1 MNNNNPINPKLAKKP
16 TEVKPYTTKRWLF
29 YMLIPTLIMLGLT
42 ILVLKG
48 SMYTK
53 EESIIGYNEVGNI
66 DYKVFLKEN
75 NYYQE
80 QYLGKDM
87 QYVASIIKNIVPT
100 FTYEM
105 HSEEE
110 MEYTYN
116 YKVSADLIISDPND
130 NNKVLYKRPSILVKD
145 TKEKVTGGSFR
156 VDQDVSI
163 NYDEYNNYVNAFK
176 KEYALS
182 VNSKLVLTFN
192 IDVTGKSPLL
202 KEDFKKSSKLVIAIP
217 MSEQTINIGI
227 DTSDINNSGTL
238 ERNYMS
244 QIKKPVALVLGII
257 VGLLSL
263 ALLYIVIYNFL
274 TNRSKTDVYKA
285 TIKSILREY
294 DRAIVSSKTADTIDE
309 SKYNV
314 IEVPRIEEL
323 LDAHDSTG
331 KPILYNEDTENDIS
345 TFIIVSDEILY
356 KYRVVRK
363 ELEEQEEK
371 RLAAKNKAIE
381 EQMSKFA
388 FIGNLFKKKTPVVV
402 TKELDDMLSKN
413 NEPTESTETSKEQET
428 TTNKESTSVESEEF
442 PVEENKEIVSI
453 EDVQEEEPIEETITE
468 IPEIVEEQSEI
479 NVPEVKNVET
489 YTSPINDISV
499 MPSSNTEIEPVIIV
513 NNVKEDE
520 DLPKPSEAEKII
532 VKDES
537 VKDEKKNEQVQPA
550 NEVQKEKEVKTSS
563 PKKYKKNYKFKKNN
577 NQFYKNKRN
586 NKGNNKNKQ
595 HNHDIEEVI

>member
-1 MNNNNPINPKLAKKP
+1 MNNNNPINPKLAKKT

-42 ILVLKG
+42 VLVLKG

-75 NYYQE
+75 NYYKE

-87 QYVASIIKNIVPT
+87 QYVASIIKDIVPT

-105 HSEEE
+105 HSEEK

-130 NNKVLYKRPSILVKD
+130 NNKVLYKRPSLLVKD

-192 IDVTGKSPLL
+192 IDVTGKSPAL

-257 VGLLSL
+257 VGILSL

-356 KYRVVRK
+356 KYRVVK
-363 ELEEQEEK
+363 KDLEEQEEK
-371 RLAAKNKAIE
+371 RIAAKNKAVE
-381 EQMSKFA
+381 EQLSKFA
-388 FIGNLFKKKTPVVV
+388 FLGRLFKKKTPVVV

-428 TTNKESTSVESEEF
+428 TTNEESTSVESEEF
-442 PVEENKEIVSI
+442 PVEENKEIVST

-468 IPEIVEEQSEI
+468 IPEIVEEQPKI
-479 NVPEVKNVET
+479 NIPEVENIET

-513 NNVKEDE
+513 DNVKEDE

-532 VKDES
+532 VKDE
-537 VKDEKKNEQVQPA
+537 KKNVQVPTT
-550 NEVQKEKEVKTSS
+550 NEAQKEKEVKTSS

>member
-1 MNNNNPINPKLAKKP
+1 MNNNKPINPKLAKKT

-42 ILVLKG
+42 VLVLKG

-75 NYYQE
+75 NYYKE

-87 QYVASIIKNIVPT
+87 QYVASIIKDIVPT

-105 HSEEE
+105 HSEEK

-130 NNKVLYKRPSILVKD
+130 NNKVLYKRPSLLVKD

-156 VDQDVSI
+156 VDQEVSI

-192 IDVTGKSPLL
+192 IDVTGKSPAL

-356 KYRVVRK
+356 KYRVVKK

-371 RLAAKNKAIE
+371 RIAAKNKAVE
-381 EQMSKFA
+381 EQLSKFA
-388 FIGNLFKKKTPVVV
+388 FLGRLFKKKTPVVV

-428 TTNKESTSVESEEF
+428 TTNEEFTSVESEEF
-442 PVEENKEIVSI
+442 PVEENKEIVST

-468 IPEIVEEQSEI
+468 IPEIVEEQPKI
-479 NVPEVKNVET
+479 NIPEVENIET

-513 NNVKEDE
+513 DNVKEDE

-532 VKDES
+532 VKDE
-537 VKDEKKNEQVQPA
+537 KKNVQVPTT
-550 NEVQKEKEVKTSS
+550 NEAQKEKEVKTSS

>member
-1 MNNNNPINPKLAKKP
+1 MNNNNPINPKLAKKT

-42 ILVLKG
+42 VLVLKG

-75 NYYQE
+75 NYYKE

-87 QYVASIIKNIVPT
+87 QYVASIIKNVVPT

-130 NNKVLYKRPSILVKD
+130 NNKVLYKRPSLLVKD

-192 IDVTGKSPLL
+192 IDVTGKSPAL

-331 KPILYNEDTENDIS
+331 KPILYNEDTENNIS

-356 KYRVVRK
+356 KYRVVKK
-363 ELEEQEEK
+363 ELEEKEEK
-371 RLAAKNKAIE
+371 RIAAKNKAVE
-381 EQMSKFA
+381 EQLSKFA
-388 FIGNLFKKKTPVVV
+388 FLGRLFKKKTPVVV

-428 TTNKESTSVESEEF
+428 TTNEEFTSVESEEF
-442 PVEENKEIVSI
+442 PVEENKEIVST

-468 IPEIVEEQSEI
+468 IPEIVEEQPKI
-479 NVPEVKNVET
+479 NIPEVENIET

-513 NNVKEDE
+513 DNVKEDE

-532 VKDES
+532 VKDE
-537 VKDEKKNEQVQPA
+537 KKNVQVPTT
-550 NEVQKEKEVKTSS
+550 NEAQKEKEVKTSS

>member
-1 MNNNNPINPKLAKKP
+1 MNNNNPINPKLAKKT

-42 ILVLKG
+42 VLVLKG

-75 NYYQE
+75 NYYKE

-87 QYVASIIKNIVPT
+87 QYVASIIKNVVPT

-105 HSEEE
+105 HSEEK

-130 NNKVLYKRPSILVKD
+130 NNKVLYKRPSLLVKD

-156 VDQDVSI
+156 VDQEVSI
-163 NYDEYNNYVNAFK
+163 NYDEYNNYVNSFK

-192 IDVTGKSPLL
+192 IDVTGKSPAL

-227 DTSDINNSGTL
+227 DTSDINNSGTI

-331 KPILYNEDTENDIS
+331 KPILYNEDTENNIS

-356 KYRVVRK
+356 KYRVVKK
-363 ELEEQEEK
+363 ELEEKEEK
-371 RLAAKNKAIE
+371 RIAAKNKAVE
-381 EQMSKFA
+381 EQLSKFA
-388 FIGNLFKKKTPVVV
+388 FLGRLFKKKTPVVV

-413 NEPTESTETSKEQET
+413 NEPIESTETSKEQET
-428 TTNKESTSVESEEF
+428 TTNEESTSVESEEF

-468 IPEIVEEQSEI
+468 IPEIVEEQPKI
-479 NVPEVKNVET
+479 NIPEVENIET

-513 NNVKEDE
+513 DNVKEDE

-532 VKDES
+532 VKDE
-537 VKDEKKNEQVQPA
+537 KKNVQVPTT
-550 NEVQKEKEVKTSS
+550 NEAQKEKEVKTSS

>member
-1 MNNNNPINPKLAKKP
+1 MNNNKPINPKLAKKT

-42 ILVLKG
+42 VLVLKG

-75 NYYQE
+75 NYYKE

-87 QYVASIIKNIVPT
+87 QYVASIIKDIVPT

-105 HSEEE
+105 HSEEK

-130 NNKVLYKRPSILVKD
+130 NNKVLYKRPSLLVKD

-156 VDQDVSI
+156 VDQEVSI

-192 IDVTGKSPLL
+192 IDVTGKSPAL

-244 QIKKPVALVLGII
+244 QIKKPVALGLGII

-356 KYRVVRK
+356 KYRVVKK

-371 RLAAKNKAIE
+371 RIAAKNKAVE
-381 EQMSKFA
+381 EQLSKFA
-388 FIGNLFKKKTPVVV
+388 FLGRLFKKKTPVVV

-428 TTNKESTSVESEEF
+428 TTNEESTSVESEEF
-442 PVEENKEIVSI
+442 PVEENKEIVST

-468 IPEIVEEQSEI
+468 IPEIVEEQPKINISEVENI
-479 NVPEVKNVET
+479 ET

-513 NNVKEDE
+513 DNVKEDE

-532 VKDES
+532 VKDE
-537 VKDEKKNEQVQPA
+537 KKNVQVPTT
-550 NEVQKEKEVKTSS
+550 NEAQKEKEVKTSS

>member
-1 MNNNNPINPKLAKKP
+1 MNNNNPVNPKLAKNP
-16 TEVKPYTTKRWLF
+16 TEVKPYTTKNWLF

-42 ILVLKG
+42 VLVLKG

-87 QYVASIIKNIVPT
+87 QYVASIIKDIVPT

-130 NNKVLYKRPSILVKD
+130 NNKVLYKRPSLLVKD

-156 VDQDVSI
+156 VDQEVSI

-413 NEPTESTETSKEQET
+413 NEPTESAETSKEQET
-428 TTNKESTSVESEEF
+428 TTNEESTSVESEEF

-489 YTSPINDISV
+489 YTSTINDISV

-513 NNVKEDE
+513 DNVKEDE

-532 VKDES
+532 VKDEP
-537 VKDEKKNEQVQPA
+537 VKDEKKNVQVQPI
-550 NEVQKEKEVKTSS
+550 NEVQKEKEVKTSP

-577 NQFYKNKRN
+577 NHFYKNKRN

-595 HNHDIEEVI
+595 HNHDIEEII

>member
-1 MNNNNPINPKLAKKP
+1 MNNNNPINPKLAKKT

-42 ILVLKG
+42 VLVLKG

-75 NYYQE
+75 NYYKE

-87 QYVASIIKNIVPT
+87 QYVASIIKNVVPT

-105 HSEEE
+105 HSEEK

-130 NNKVLYKRPSILVKD
+130 NNKVLYKRPSLLVKD

-156 VDQDVSI
+156 VDQEVSI
-163 NYDEYNNYVNAFK
+163 NYDEYNNYVNSFK

-227 DTSDINNSGTL
+227 DTSDINNSGTI
-238 ERNYMS
+238 EKNYMS

-331 KPILYNEDTENDIS
+331 KPILYNEDTENNIS

-356 KYRVVRK
+356 KYRVVKK
-363 ELEEQEEK
+363 ELEEKEEK
-371 RLAAKNKAIE
+371 RIAAKNKAVE
-381 EQMSKFA
+381 EQLSKFA
-388 FIGNLFKKKTPVVV
+388 FLGRLFKKKTPVVV

-413 NEPTESTETSKEQET
+413 NEPIESTETSKEQET
-428 TTNKESTSVESEEF
+428 TTNEESTSVESEEF

-479 NVPEVKNVET
+479 NIPEVENIKT

-513 NNVKEDE
+513 DNVKEDE

-532 VKDES
+532 VKDE
-537 VKDEKKNEQVQPA
+537 KKNVQVPTT
-550 NEVQKEKEVKTSS
+550 NEAQKEKEVKTSS

>member
-1 MNNNNPINPKLAKKP
+1 MNNNNPINPKLAKKT

-42 ILVLKG
+42 VLVLKG

-75 NYYQE
+75 NYYKE

-87 QYVASIIKNIVPT
+87 QYVASIIKNVVPT

-105 HSEEE
+105 HSEEK

-130 NNKVLYKRPSILVKD
+130 NNKVLYKRPSLLVKD

-156 VDQDVSI
+156 VDQEVSI

-192 IDVTGKSPLL
+192 IDVTGKSPAL

-331 KPILYNEDTENDIS
+331 KPILYNEDTENNIS

-356 KYRVVRK
+356 KYRVVKK
-363 ELEEQEEK
+363 ELEEKEEK
-371 RLAAKNKAIE
+371 RIAAKNKAVE
-381 EQMSKFA
+381 EQLSKFA
-388 FIGNLFKKKTPVVV
+388 FLGRLFKKKTPVVV

-413 NEPTESTETSKEQET
+413 NEPIESTETSKEQET
-428 TTNKESTSVESEEF
+428 TTNEESTSVESEEF

-513 NNVKEDE
+513 DNVKEDE

-532 VKDES
+532 VKDE
-537 VKDEKKNEQVQPA
+537 KKNVQVPTT
-550 NEVQKEKEVKTSS
+550 NEAQKEKEVKTSS

>member
-1 MNNNNPINPKLAKKP
+1 MNNNNPINPKLAKKT

-42 ILVLKG
+42 VLVLKG

-75 NYYQE
+75 NYYKE

-105 HSEEE
+105 HSEEK

-130 NNKVLYKRPSILVKD
+130 NNKVLYKRPSLLVKD

-156 VDQDVSI
+156 VDQEVSI

-192 IDVTGKSPLL
+192 IDVTGKSPAL

-331 KPILYNEDTENDIS
+331 KPILYNEDTENNIS

-356 KYRVVRK
+356 KYRVVKK

-371 RLAAKNKAIE
+371 RIAAKNKAVE
-381 EQMSKFA
+381 EQLSKFA
-388 FIGNLFKKKTPVVV
+388 FLGRLFKKKTPVVV

-428 TTNKESTSVESEEF
+428 TTNEESTSVESEEF

-468 IPEIVEEQSEI
+468 IPEIVEEQPKI
-479 NVPEVKNVET
+479 NIPEVENIET

-513 NNVKEDE
+513 DNVKEDE

-532 VKDES
+532 VKDE
-537 VKDEKKNEQVQPA
+537 KKNVQVPTT
-550 NEVQKEKEVKTSS
+550 NEAQKEKEVKTSS

>member
-1 MNNNNPINPKLAKKP
+1 MNNNNPVNPKLAKNP
-16 TEVKPYTTKRWLF
+16 TEVKPYTTKNWLF

-42 ILVLKG
+42 VLVLKG

-87 QYVASIIKNIVPT
+87 QYVASIIKDIVPT

-130 NNKVLYKRPSILVKD
+130 NNKVLYKRPSLLVKD

-156 VDQDVSI
+156 VDQEVSI

-428 TTNKESTSVESEEF
+428 TTNEESTSVESEEF

-513 NNVKEDE
+513 DNVKEDE

-532 VKDES
+532 VKDEP
-537 VKDEKKNEQVQPA
+537 VKDEKKNVQVQPI
-550 NEVQKEKEVKTSS
+550 NEVQKEKEVKTSP

-577 NQFYKNKRN
+577 NHFYKNKRN

-595 HNHDIEEVI
+595 HNHDIEEII

>member
-1 MNNNNPINPKLAKKP
+1 MNNNNPINPKLAKKT

-42 ILVLKG
+42 VLVLKG

-75 NYYQE
+75 NYYKE

-87 QYVASIIKNIVPT
+87 QYVASIIKNVVPT

-105 HSEEE
+105 HSEEK

-130 NNKVLYKRPSILVKD
+130 NNKVLYKRPSLLVKD

-156 VDQDVSI
+156 VDQEVSI
-163 NYDEYNNYVNAFK
+163 NYDEYNNYVNSFK

-192 IDVTGKSPLL
+192 IDVTGKSPAL

-331 KPILYNEDTENDIS
+331 KPILYNEDTENNIS

-356 KYRVVRK
+356 KYRVVKK
-363 ELEEQEEK
+363 ELEEKEEK
-371 RLAAKNKAIE
+371 RIAAKNKAVE
-381 EQMSKFA
+381 EQLSKFA
-388 FIGNLFKKKTPVVV
+388 FLGRLFKKKTPVVV

-413 NEPTESTETSKEQET
+413 NEPIESTETSKEQET
-428 TTNKESTSVESEEF
+428 TTNEESTSVESEEF

-479 NVPEVKNVET
+479 NIPEVENIKT

-513 NNVKEDE
+513 DNVKEDE

-532 VKDES
+532 VKDEP
-537 VKDEKKNEQVQPA
+537 VKDEKKNEQVQPI
-550 NEVQKEKEVKTSS
+550 NEAQKEKEVKTSS

>member
-1 MNNNNPINPKLAKKP
+1 MNNNKPINPKLAKKT

-42 ILVLKG
+42 VLVLKG

-75 NYYQE
+75 NYYKE

-87 QYVASIIKNIVPT
+87 QYVASIIKDIVPT

-105 HSEEE
+105 HSEEK

-130 NNKVLYKRPSILVKD
+130 NNKVLYKRPSLLVKD

-356 KYRVVRK
+356 KYRVVKK

-371 RLAAKNKAIE
+371 RIAAKNKAVE
-381 EQMSKFA
+381 EQLSKFA
-388 FIGNLFKKKTPVVV
+388 FLGRLFKKKTPVVV

-428 TTNKESTSVESEEF
+428 TTNEEFTSVESEEF
-442 PVEENKEIVSI
+442 PVEENKEIVST

-468 IPEIVEEQSEI
+468 IPEIVEEQPKI
-479 NVPEVKNVET
+479 NIPEVENIET

-513 NNVKEDE
+513 DNVKEDE

-532 VKDES
+532 VKDE
-537 VKDEKKNEQVQPA
+537 KKNVQVPTT
-550 NEVQKEKEVKTSS
+550 NEAQKEKEVKTSS

>member
-1 MNNNNPINPKLAKKP
+1 MNNNNPINPKLAKKT

-42 ILVLKG
+42 VLVLKG

-75 NYYQE
+75 NYYKE

-87 QYVASIIKNIVPT
+87 QYVASIIKNVVPT

-105 HSEEE
+105 HSEEK

-130 NNKVLYKRPSILVKD
+130 NNKVLYKRPSLLVKD

-156 VDQDVSI
+156 VDQEVSI
-163 NYDEYNNYVNAFK
+163 NYDEYNNYVNSFK

-227 DTSDINNSGTL
+227 DTSDINNSGTI
-238 ERNYMS
+238 EKNYMS

-274 TNRSKTDVYKA
+274 TNRSKTDVYKV

-331 KPILYNEDTENDIS
+331 KPILYNEDTENNIS

-356 KYRVVRK
+356 KYRVVKK

-371 RLAAKNKAIE
+371 RIAAKNKAVE
-381 EQMSKFA
+381 EQLSKFA
-388 FIGNLFKKKTPVVV
+388 FLGRLFKKKTPVVV

-428 TTNKESTSVESEEF
+428 TTNEESTSVESEEF

-479 NVPEVKNVET
+479 NIPEVENIKT

-513 NNVKEDE
+513 DNVKEDE

-532 VKDES
+532 VKAEP
-537 VKDEKKNEQVQPA
+537 VKDEKKNEQVQPI
-550 NEVQKEKEVKTSS
+550 NEAQKEKEVKTSS

>member
-1 MNNNNPINPKLAKKP
+1 MNNNNPINPKLAKKT

-42 ILVLKG
+42 VLVLKG

-75 NYYQE
+75 NYYKE

-87 QYVASIIKNIVPT
+87 QYVASIIKNVVPT

-105 HSEEE
+105 HSEEK

-130 NNKVLYKRPSILVKD
+130 NNKVLYKRPSLLVKD

-192 IDVTGKSPLL
+192 IDVTGKSPAL

-257 VGLLSL
+257 VGILSL

-356 KYRVVRK
+356 KYRVVKK

-371 RLAAKNKAIE
+371 RIAAKNKAVE
-381 EQMSKFA
+381 EQLSKFA
-388 FIGNLFKKKTPVVV
+388 FLGRLFKKKTPVVV

-428 TTNKESTSVESEEF
+428 TTNEEATSVESEEF
-442 PVEENKEIVSI
+442 PVEENKEIVST

-468 IPEIVEEQSEI
+468 IPEIVEEQPKI
-479 NVPEVKNVET
+479 NIPEVENIET

-513 NNVKEDE
+513 DNVKEDE
-520 DLPKPSEAEKII
+520 DLPKPSETEKII
-532 VKDES
+532 VKDE
-537 VKDEKKNEQVQPA
+537 KKNVQVPTT
-550 NEVQKEKEVKTSS
+550 NEAQKEKEVKTSS

>member
-1 MNNNNPINPKLAKKP
+1 MNNNNPVNPKLAKNP
-16 TEVKPYTTKRWLF
+16 TEVKPYTTKNWLF

-42 ILVLKG
+42 VLVLKG

-75 NYYQE
+75 NYYKE

-105 HSEEE
+105 HSEEK

-130 NNKVLYKRPSILVKD
+130 NNKVLYKRPSLLVKD

-192 IDVTGKSPLL
+192 IDVVGKSPLL

-274 TNRSKTDVYKA
+274 TNRSKTDIYKA

-356 KYRVVRK
+356 KYRVIRK

-371 RLAAKNKAIE
+371 RIATKNKAIE
-381 EQMSKFA
+381 DQLSKFA
-388 FIGNLFKKKTPVVV
+388 FIGSLFKKKTPVVV

-413 NEPTESTETSKEQET
+413 NEVIGTTETSEGQLT
-428 TTNKESTSVESEEF
+428 TTNEESTSVESEEI
-442 PVEENKEIVSI
+442 PVEENKEVVSN
-453 EDVQEEEPIEETITE
+453 ETVQEEQIEETV
-468 IPEIVEEQSEI
+468 PEIVEEQPKI
-479 NVPEVKNVET
+479 NIPEVENIET

-513 NNVKEDE
+513 DNVKEDE

-532 VKDES
+532 VKDE
-537 VKDEKKNEQVQPA
+537 KKNIQVQPA

-586 NKGNNKNKQ
+586 SKGNNKNKQ

>member
-1 MNNNNPINPKLAKKP
+1 MNNNNPINPKLAKKT

-42 ILVLKG
+42 VLVLKG

-75 NYYQE
+75 NYYKE

-87 QYVASIIKNIVPT
+87 QYVASIIKNVVPT

-105 HSEEE
+105 HSEEK

-130 NNKVLYKRPSILVKD
+130 NNKVLYKRPSLIVKD

-192 IDVTGKSPLL
+192 IDVTGKSPAL

-331 KPILYNEDTENDIS
+331 KPILYNEDTENNIS

-356 KYRVVRK
+356 KYRVVKK
-363 ELEEQEEK
+363 ELEEKEEK
-371 RLAAKNKAIE
+371 RIAAKNKAVE
-381 EQMSKFA
+381 EQLSKFA
-388 FIGNLFKKKTPVVV
+388 FLGRLFKKKTPVVV

-428 TTNKESTSVESEEF
+428 TTNEESTSVESEEF
-442 PVEENKEIVSI
+442 PVEENKEIVST

-468 IPEIVEEQSEI
+468 IPEIVEEQPKI
-479 NVPEVKNVET
+479 NIPEVENIET

-513 NNVKEDE
+513 DNVKEDE

-532 VKDES
+532 VKDE
-537 VKDEKKNEQVQPA
+537 KKNEQVQPI
-550 NEVQKEKEVKTSS
+550 NEGQKEKEVKTSS
-563 PKKYKKNYKFKKNN
+563 PKKNKKNYKFKKNN

>member
-1 MNNNNPINPKLAKKP
+1 MNNNNPINPKLAKKT

-42 ILVLKG
+42 VLVLKG

-75 NYYQE
+75 NYYKE

-87 QYVASIIKNIVPT
+87 QYVASIIKDIVPT

-105 HSEEE
+105 HSEEK

-130 NNKVLYKRPSILVKD
+130 NNKVLYKRPSLLVKD

-331 KPILYNEDTENDIS
+331 KPILYNEDTENNIS

-356 KYRVVRK
+356 KYRVVK
-363 ELEEQEEK
+363 KDLEEQEEK
-371 RLAAKNKAIE
+371 RIAAKNKAVE
-381 EQMSKFA
+381 EQLSKFA
-388 FIGNLFKKKTPVVV
+388 FLGRLFKKKTPVVV

-428 TTNKESTSVESEEF
+428 TTNEESTSVESEEF
-442 PVEENKEIVSI
+442 PVEENKEIVST

-468 IPEIVEEQSEI
+468 IPEIVEEQPKI
-479 NVPEVKNVET
+479 NIPEVENIET

-513 NNVKEDE
+513 DNVKEDE

-532 VKDES
+532 VKDE
-537 VKDEKKNEQVQPA
+537 KKNVQVPTT
-550 NEVQKEKEVKTSS
+550 NEAQKEKEVKTSS

>member
-1 MNNNNPINPKLAKKP
+1 MNNNNPINPKLAKKT

-42 ILVLKG
+42 VLVLKG

-75 NYYQE
+75 NYYKE

-87 QYVASIIKNIVPT
+87 QYVASIIKDIVPT

-105 HSEEE
+105 HSEEK

-130 NNKVLYKRPSILVKD
+130 NNKVLYKRPSLLVKD

-156 VDQDVSI
+156 VDQEVSI

-192 IDVTGKSPLL
+192 IDVTGKSPAL

-356 KYRVVRK
+356 KYRVVKK

-371 RLAAKNKAIE
+371 RIAAKNKAVE
-381 EQMSKFA
+381 EQLSKFA
-388 FIGNLFKKKTPVVV
+388 FLGRLFKKKTPVVV

-428 TTNKESTSVESEEF
+428 TTNEESTSVESEEF
-442 PVEENKEIVSI
+442 PVEENKEIVST

-468 IPEIVEEQSEI
+468 IPEIVEEQPKI
-479 NVPEVKNVET
+479 NIPEVENIET

-513 NNVKEDE
+513 DNVKEDE

-532 VKDES
+532 VKDE
-537 VKDEKKNEQVQPA
+537 KKNVQVPTP
-550 NEVQKEKEVKTSS
+550 NEAQKEKEVKTSS

>member
-1 MNNNNPINPKLAKKP
+1 MNNNNPINPKLAKKT

-42 ILVLKG
+42 VLVLKG

-75 NYYQE
+75 NYYKE

-87 QYVASIIKNIVPT
+87 QYVASIIKDIVPT

-105 HSEEE
+105 HSEEK

-130 NNKVLYKRPSILVKD
+130 NNKVLYKRPSLLVKD

-156 VDQDVSI
+156 VDQEVSI

-192 IDVTGKSPLL
+192 IDVTGKSPAL

-331 KPILYNEDTENDIS
+331 KPILYNEDTENGIS

-356 KYRVVRK
+356 KYRVVKK

-371 RLAAKNKAIE
+371 RIAAKNKAVE
-381 EQMSKFA
+381 EQLSKFA
-388 FIGNLFKKKTPVVV
+388 FLGRLFKKKTPVVV

-428 TTNKESTSVESEEF
+428 TTNEESTSVESEEF
-442 PVEENKEIVSI
+442 PVEENKEIVST

-468 IPEIVEEQSEI
+468 IPEIVEEQPKI
-479 NVPEVKNVET
+479 NIPEVENIET

-513 NNVKEDE
+513 DNVKEDE

-532 VKDES
+532 VKDE
-537 VKDEKKNEQVQPA
+537 KKNVQVPTP
-550 NEVQKEKEVKTSS
+550 NEAQKEKEVKTSS

>member
-1 MNNNNPINPKLAKKP
+1 MNNNKPINPKLAKKT

-42 ILVLKG
+42 VLVLKG

-75 NYYQE
+75 NYYKE

-87 QYVASIIKNIVPT
+87 QYVASIIKDIVPT

-105 HSEEE
+105 HSEEK

-130 NNKVLYKRPSILVKD
+130 NNKVLYKRPSLLVKD

-156 VDQDVSI
+156 VDQEVSI

-192 IDVTGKSPLL
+192 IDVTGKSPAL

-356 KYRVVRK
+356 KYRVVKK
-363 ELEEQEEK
+363 ELEEQEAK
-371 RLAAKNKAIE
+371 RIAAKNKAIE
-381 EQMSKFA
+381 EQLSKFA
-388 FIGNLFKKKTPVVV
+388 FLGRLFKKKTPVVV

-428 TTNKESTSVESEEF
+428 TTNEESTSVESEEF
-442 PVEENKEIVSI
+442 PVEENKEIVST

-468 IPEIVEEQSEI
+468 IPEIVEEQPKI
-479 NVPEVKNVET
+479 NIPEVENIET

-513 NNVKEDE
+513 DNVKEDE

-532 VKDES
+532 VKDE
-537 VKDEKKNEQVQPA
+537 KKNVQVPTT
-550 NEVQKEKEVKTSS
+550 NEAQKEKEVKTSS

>member
-1 MNNNNPINPKLAKKP
+1 MNNNNPINPKLAKKT

-42 ILVLKG
+42 VLVLKG

-75 NYYQE
+75 NYYKE

-87 QYVASIIKNIVPT
+87 QYVASIIKNVVPT

-105 HSEEE
+105 HSEEK

-130 NNKVLYKRPSILVKD
+130 NNKVLYKRPSLLVKD

-192 IDVTGKSPLL
+192 IDVTGKSPAL

-331 KPILYNEDTENDIS
+331 KPILYNEDTENNIS

-356 KYRVVRK
+356 KYRVVKK
-363 ELEEQEEK
+363 ELEEKEEK
-371 RLAAKNKAIE
+371 RIAAKNKAVE
-381 EQMSKFA
+381 EQLSKFA
-388 FIGNLFKKKTPVVV
+388 FLGRLFKKKTPVVV

-428 TTNKESTSVESEEF
+428 TTNEEPTSVESEEF
-442 PVEENKEIVSI
+442 PVEENKEIVST

-479 NVPEVKNVET
+479 NIPEVENIET

-499 MPSSNTEIEPVIIV
+499 MPSNNTEIEPVIIV
-513 NNVKEDE
+513 DNVKEDE

-532 VKDES
+532 VKDE
-537 VKDEKKNEQVQPA
+537 KKNVQVPTT
-550 NEVQKEKEVKTSS
+550 NEAQKEKEVKTSS

>member
-1 MNNNNPINPKLAKKP
+1 MNNNKPINPKLAKKT

-42 ILVLKG
+42 VLVLKG

-75 NYYQE
+75 NYYKE

-87 QYVASIIKNIVPT
+87 QYVASIIKDIVPT

-105 HSEEE
+105 HSEEK

-130 NNKVLYKRPSILVKD
+130 NNKVLYKRPSLLVKD

-192 IDVTGKSPLL
+192 IDVTGKSPAL

-356 KYRVVRK
+356 KYRVVK
-363 ELEEQEEK
+363 KDLEEQEEK
-371 RLAAKNKAIE
+371 RIAAKNKAVE
-381 EQMSKFA
+381 EQLSKFA
-388 FIGNLFKKKTPVVV
+388 FLGRLFKKKTPVVV

-413 NEPTESTETSKEQET
+413 NEPIESTETSKEQET
-428 TTNKESTSVESEEF
+428 TTNEESTSVESEEF
-442 PVEENKEIVSI
+442 PVEENKEIVST

-468 IPEIVEEQSEI
+468 IPEIVEEQPKI
-479 NVPEVKNVET
+479 NIPEVENIET

-499 MPSSNTEIEPVIIV
+499 MPSSNTDIEPVIIV
-513 NNVKEDE
+513 DNVKEDE

-532 VKDES
+532 VKDE
-537 VKDEKKNEQVQPA
+537 KKNVQVPTT
-550 NEVQKEKEVKTSS
+550 NEAQKEKEVKTSS

>member
-1 MNNNNPINPKLAKKP
+1 MNNNNPVNPKLAKNP
-16 TEVKPYTTKRWLF
+16 TEVKPYTTKNWLF

-42 ILVLKG
+42 VLVLKG

-75 NYYQE
+75 NYYKE

-105 HSEEE
+105 HSEEK

-130 NNKVLYKRPSILVKD
+130 NNKVLYKRPSLLVKD

-192 IDVTGKSPLL
+192 IDVVGKSPLL

-274 TNRSKTDVYKA
+274 TNRSKTDIYKA

-356 KYRVVRK
+356 KYRVIRK

-371 RLAAKNKAIE
+371 RIAAKNKAIE
-381 EQMSKFA
+381 DQLSKFA
-388 FIGNLFKKKTPVVV
+388 FIGSLFKKKTPVVV

-413 NEPTESTETSKEQET
+413 NEVIETTETSEGQLT
-428 TTNKESTSVESEEF
+428 TTNEESTSVESEEI
-442 PVEENKEIVSI
+442 PVEENKEVVSN
-453 EDVQEEEPIEETITE
+453 ETVQEEQIEETV
-468 IPEIVEEQSEI
+468 PEIVEEQPKI
-479 NVPEVKNVET
+479 NIPEVENIET

-513 NNVKEDE
+513 DNVKEDE

-532 VKDES
+532 VKDE
-537 VKDEKKNEQVQPA
+537 KKNIQVQPA

-577 NQFYKNKRN
+577 NQFYKNKGN

>member
-1 MNNNNPINPKLAKKP
+1 MNNNNPINPKLAKKT

-42 ILVLKG
+42 VLVLKG

-75 NYYQE
+75 NYYKE

-87 QYVASIIKNIVPT
+87 QYVASIIKDIVPT

-105 HSEEE
+105 HSEEK

-130 NNKVLYKRPSILVKD
+130 NNKVLYKRPSLLVKD

-192 IDVTGKSPLL
+192 IDVTGKSPAL

-331 KPILYNEDTENDIS
+331 KPILYNEDTENNIS

-356 KYRVVRK
+356 KYRVVKK
-363 ELEEQEEK
+363 ELEEKEEK
-371 RLAAKNKAIE
+371 RIAAKNKAVE
-381 EQMSKFA
+381 EQLSKFA
-388 FIGNLFKKKTPVVV
+388 FLGRLFKKKTPVVV

-428 TTNKESTSVESEEF
+428 TTNEESTSVESEEF
-442 PVEENKEIVSI
+442 PVEENKEIVST

-479 NVPEVKNVET
+479 NIPEVENIET

-499 MPSSNTEIEPVIIV
+499 MPSNNTEIEPVIIV
-513 NNVKEDE
+513 DNVKEDE

-532 VKDES
+532 VKDE
-537 VKDEKKNEQVQPA
+537 KKNVQVPTT
-550 NEVQKEKEVKTSS
+550 NEAQKEKEVKTSS

>member
-1 MNNNNPINPKLAKKP
+1 MNNNNPINPKLAKKT

-42 ILVLKG
+42 VLVLKG

-75 NYYQE
+75 NYYKE

-87 QYVASIIKNIVPT
+87 QYVASIIKNVVPT

-105 HSEEE
+105 HSEEK

-130 NNKVLYKRPSILVKD
+130 NNKVLYKRPSLLVKD

-192 IDVTGKSPLL
+192 IDVTGKSPAL

-356 KYRVVRK
+356 KYRVVKK

-371 RLAAKNKAIE
+371 RIAAKNKAVE
-381 EQMSKFA
+381 EQLSKFA
-388 FIGNLFKKKTPVVV
+388 FLGRLFKKKTPVVV

-428 TTNKESTSVESEEF
+428 TTNEESTSVESEEF
-442 PVEENKEIVSI
+442 PVEENKEIVST

-468 IPEIVEEQSEI
+468 IPEIVEEQPKINISEVENI
-479 NVPEVKNVET
+479 ET

-513 NNVKEDE
+513 DNVKEDE

-532 VKDES
+532 VKDE
-537 VKDEKKNEQVQPA
+537 KKNVQVPTT
-550 NEVQKEKEVKTSS
+550 NEAQKEKEVKTSS

>member
-1 MNNNNPINPKLAKKP
+1 
-16 TEVKPYTTKRWLF
+16 
-29 YMLIPTLIMLGLT
+29 
-42 ILVLKG
+42 
-48 SMYTK
+48 
-53 EESIIGYNEVGNI
+53 
-66 DYKVFLKEN
+66 
-75 NYYQE
+75 
-80 QYLGKDM
+80 
-87 QYVASIIKNIVPT
+87 
-100 FTYEM
+100 
-105 HSEEE
+105 
-110 MEYTYN
+110 
-116 YKVSADLIISDPND
+116 
-130 NNKVLYKRPSILVKD
+130 
-145 TKEKVTGGSFR
+145 
-156 VDQDVSI
+156 
-163 NYDEYNNYVNAFK
+163 
-176 KEYALS
+176 
-182 VNSKLVLTFN
+182 
-192 IDVTGKSPLL
+192 
-202 KEDFKKSSKLVIAIP
+202 
-217 MSEQTINIGI
+217 
-227 DTSDINNSGTL
+227 
-238 ERNYMS
+238 MS

-356 KYRVVRK
+356 KYRVVK
-363 ELEEQEEK
+363 KDLEEQEEK
-371 RLAAKNKAIE
+371 RIAAKNKAVE
-381 EQMSKFA
+381 EQLSKFA
-388 FIGNLFKKKTPVVV
+388 FLGRLFKKKTPVVV

-428 TTNKESTSVESEEF
+428 TTNEEPTSVESEEF

-468 IPEIVEEQSEI
+468 IPEIVEEQPKI
-479 NVPEVKNVET
+479 NIPEVENIET

-499 MPSSNTEIEPVIIV
+499 MPSNNTEIEPVIIV
-513 NNVKEDE
+513 DNVKEDE

-532 VKDES
+532 VKDE
-537 VKDEKKNEQVQPA
+537 KKNEQVQPI

>member
-1 MNNNNPINPKLAKKP
+1 MNNNNPINPKLAKKT

-42 ILVLKG
+42 VLVLKG

-75 NYYQE
+75 NYYKE

-87 QYVASIIKNIVPT
+87 QYVASIIKDIVPT

-105 HSEEE
+105 HSEEK

-130 NNKVLYKRPSILVKD
+130 NNKVLYKRPSLLVKD

-156 VDQDVSI
+156 VDQEVSI

-192 IDVTGKSPLL
+192 IDVTGKSPAL

-356 KYRVVRK
+356 KYRVVKK

-371 RLAAKNKAIE
+371 RIAAKNKAVE
-381 EQMSKFA
+381 EQLSKFA
-388 FIGNLFKKKTPVVV
+388 FLGRLFKKKTPVVV

-428 TTNKESTSVESEEF
+428 TTNEESTSVESEEF

-513 NNVKEDE
+513 DNVKEDE

-532 VKDES
+532 VKDE
-537 VKDEKKNEQVQPA
+537 KKNVQVPTT
-550 NEVQKEKEVKTSS
+550 NEAQKEKEVKTSS

>member
-1 MNNNNPINPKLAKKP
+1 MNNNNPINPKLAKKT

-42 ILVLKG
+42 VLVLKG

-75 NYYQE
+75 NYYKE

-87 QYVASIIKNIVPT
+87 QYVASIIKDIVPT

-105 HSEEE
+105 HSEEK

-130 NNKVLYKRPSILVKD
+130 NNKVLYKRPSLLVKD

-356 KYRVVRK
+356 KYRVVKK

-371 RLAAKNKAIE
+371 RIAAKNKAVE
-381 EQMSKFA
+381 EQLSKFA
-388 FIGNLFKKKTPVVV
+388 FLGRLFKKKTPVVV

-428 TTNKESTSVESEEF
+428 TTNEEFTSVESEEF
-442 PVEENKEIVSI
+442 PVEENKEIVST

-468 IPEIVEEQSEI
+468 IPEIVEEQPKI
-479 NVPEVKNVET
+479 NIPEVENIET

-513 NNVKEDE
+513 DNVKEDE

-532 VKDES
+532 VKDEP
-537 VKDEKKNEQVQPA
+537 VKDEKKNEQVQPI
-550 NEVQKEKEVKTSS
+550 NEAQK
-563 PKKYKKNYKFKKNN
+563 
-577 NQFYKNKRN
+577 
-586 NKGNNKNKQ
+586 
-595 HNHDIEEVI
+595 

>member
-1 MNNNNPINPKLAKKP
+1 MNNNNPINPKLAKKT

-42 ILVLKG
+42 VLVLKG

-75 NYYQE
+75 NYYKE

-87 QYVASIIKNIVPT
+87 QYVASIIKDIVPT

-105 HSEEE
+105 HSEEK

-130 NNKVLYKRPSILVKD
+130 NNKVLYKRPSLLVKD

-192 IDVTGKSPLL
+192 IDVTGKSPAL

-331 KPILYNEDTENDIS
+331 KPILYNEDTENNIS

-356 KYRVVRK
+356 KYRVVKK
-363 ELEEQEEK
+363 ELEEKEEK
-371 RLAAKNKAIE
+371 RIAAKNKAVE
-381 EQMSKFA
+381 EQLSKFA
-388 FIGNLFKKKTPVVV
+388 FLGRLFKKKTPVVV

-428 TTNKESTSVESEEF
+428 TTNEEFTSVESEEF
-442 PVEENKEIVSI
+442 PVEENKEIVST

-468 IPEIVEEQSEI
+468 IPEIVEEQPKI
-479 NVPEVKNVET
+479 NIPEVENIET

-513 NNVKEDE
+513 DNVKEDE

-532 VKDES
+532 VKDE
-537 VKDEKKNEQVQPA
+537 KKNVQVPTT
-550 NEVQKEKEVKTSS
+550 NEAQKEKEVKTSS
-563 PKKYKKNYKFKKNN
+563 PKKYKKNYKYKKNN

>member
-1 MNNNNPINPKLAKKP
+1 MNNNNPINPKLAKKT

-42 ILVLKG
+42 VLVLKG

-75 NYYQE
+75 NYYKE

-87 QYVASIIKNIVPT
+87 QYVASIIKNVVPT

-105 HSEEE
+105 HSEEK

-130 NNKVLYKRPSILVKD
+130 NNKVLYKRPSLLVKD

-156 VDQDVSI
+156 VDQEVSI
-163 NYDEYNNYVNAFK
+163 NYDEYNNYVNSFK

-227 DTSDINNSGTL
+227 DTSDINNSGTI
-238 ERNYMS
+238 EKNYMS

-356 KYRVVRK
+356 KYRVVKK
-363 ELEEQEEK
+363 ELEEKEEK
-371 RLAAKNKAIE
+371 RIAAKNKAVE
-381 EQMSKFA
+381 EQLSKFA
-388 FIGNLFKKKTPVVV
+388 FLGRLFKKKTPVVV

-413 NEPTESTETSKEQET
+413 NEPIESTETSKEQET
-428 TTNKESTSVESEEF
+428 TTNEESTSVESEEF

-479 NVPEVKNVET
+479 NIPEVENIKT

-513 NNVKEDE
+513 DNVKEDE

-532 VKDES
+532 VKDEP
-537 VKDEKKNEQVQPA
+537 VKDEKKNEQVQPI
-550 NEVQKEKEVKTSS
+550 NEAQKEKEVKTSS

>member
-1 MNNNNPINPKLAKKP
+1 MNNNKPINPKLAKKT

-42 ILVLKG
+42 VLVLKG

-75 NYYQE
+75 NYYKE

-87 QYVASIIKNIVPT
+87 QYVASIIKDIVPT

-105 HSEEE
+105 HSEEK

-130 NNKVLYKRPSILVKD
+130 NNKVLYKRPSLLVKD

-156 VDQDVSI
+156 VDQEVSI

-356 KYRVVRK
+356 KYRVVKK

-371 RLAAKNKAIE
+371 RIAAKNKAVE
-381 EQMSKFA
+381 EQLSKFA
-388 FIGNLFKKKTPVVV
+388 FLGRLFKKKTPVVV

-428 TTNKESTSVESEEF
+428 TTNEESTSVESEEF
-442 PVEENKEIVSI
+442 PVEENKEIVST

-468 IPEIVEEQSEI
+468 IPEIVEEQPKI
-479 NVPEVKNVET
+479 NIPEVENIET

-513 NNVKEDE
+513 DNVKEDE

-532 VKDES
+532 VKDE
-537 VKDEKKNEQVQPA
+537 KKNVQVPTT
-550 NEVQKEKEVKTSS
+550 NEAQKEKEVKTSS

>member
-1 MNNNNPINPKLAKKP
+1 MNNNKPINPKLAKKT

-42 ILVLKG
+42 VLVLKG

-75 NYYQE
+75 NYYKE

-87 QYVASIIKNIVPT
+87 QYVASIIKDIVPT

-105 HSEEE
+105 HSEEK

-130 NNKVLYKRPSILVKD
+130 NNKVLYKRPSLLVKD

-163 NYDEYNNYVNAFK
+163 NYDEYNNYVNSFK

-192 IDVTGKSPLL
+192 IDVTGKSPAL

-356 KYRVVRK
+356 KYRVVKK

-371 RLAAKNKAIE
+371 RIAAKNKAVE
-381 EQMSKFA
+381 EQLSKFA
-388 FIGNLFKKKTPVVV
+388 FLGRLFKKKTPVVV

-428 TTNKESTSVESEEF
+428 TTNEESTSVESEEF
-442 PVEENKEIVSI
+442 PVEENKEIVST

-468 IPEIVEEQSEI
+468 IPEIVEEQPKI
-479 NVPEVKNVET
+479 NIPEVENIET

-513 NNVKEDE
+513 DNVKEDE

-532 VKDES
+532 VKDE
-537 VKDEKKNEQVQPA
+537 KKNVQVPTT
-550 NEVQKEKEVKTSS
+550 NEAQKEKEVKTSS

>member
-1 MNNNNPINPKLAKKP
+1 MNNNKPINPKLAKKT

-42 ILVLKG
+42 VLVLKG

-75 NYYQE
+75 NYYKE

-87 QYVASIIKNIVPT
+87 QYVASIIKDIVPT

-105 HSEEE
+105 HSEEK

-130 NNKVLYKRPSILVKD
+130 NNKVLYKRPSLLVKD

-192 IDVTGKSPLL
+192 IDVTGKSPAL

-331 KPILYNEDTENDIS
+331 KPILYNEDTENGIS

-356 KYRVVRK
+356 KYRVVKK

-371 RLAAKNKAIE
+371 RIAAKNKAVE
-381 EQMSKFA
+381 EQLSKFA
-388 FIGNLFKKKTPVVV
+388 FLGRLFKKKTPVVV

-428 TTNKESTSVESEEF
+428 TTNEEFTSVESEEF
-442 PVEENKEIVSI
+442 PVEENKEIVST

-468 IPEIVEEQSEI
+468 IPEIVEEQPKI
-479 NVPEVKNVET
+479 NIPEVENIET

-513 NNVKEDE
+513 DNVKEDE

-532 VKDES
+532 VKDE
-537 VKDEKKNEQVQPA
+537 KKNVQVPTT
-550 NEVQKEKEVKTSS
+550 NEAQKEKEVKTSS

>member
-1 MNNNNPINPKLAKKP
+1 MNNNNPINPKLAKKT

-42 ILVLKG
+42 VLVLKG

-75 NYYQE
+75 NYYKE

-87 QYVASIIKNIVPT
+87 QYVASIIKNVVPT

-105 HSEEE
+105 HSEEK

-130 NNKVLYKRPSILVKD
+130 NNKVLYKRPSLLVKD

-156 VDQDVSI
+156 VDQEVSI

-192 IDVTGKSPLL
+192 IDVTGKSPAL

-356 KYRVVRK
+356 KYRVVKK
-363 ELEEQEEK
+363 ELEEKEEK
-371 RLAAKNKAIE
+371 RIAAKNKAVE
-381 EQMSKFA
+381 EQLSKFA
-388 FIGNLFKKKTPVVV
+388 FLGRLFKKKTPVVV

-428 TTNKESTSVESEEF
+428 TTNEESTSVESEEF
-442 PVEENKEIVSI
+442 PVEENKEIVST

-468 IPEIVEEQSEI
+468 IPEIVEEQPKI
-479 NVPEVKNVET
+479 NIPEVENIET
-489 YTSPINDISV
+489 YTSPINGISV

-513 NNVKEDE
+513 DNVKEDE

-532 VKDES
+532 VKDE
-537 VKDEKKNEQVQPA
+537 KKNVQVPTT
-550 NEVQKEKEVKTSS
+550 NEAQKEKEVKTSS

-595 HNHDIEEVI
+595 HNHDIEEII

>member
-1 MNNNNPINPKLAKKP
+1 MNNNNPINPKLAKKT

-42 ILVLKG
+42 VLVLKG

-75 NYYQE
+75 NYYKE

-87 QYVASIIKNIVPT
+87 QYVASIIKNVVPT

-105 HSEEE
+105 HSEEK

-130 NNKVLYKRPSILVKD
+130 NNKVLYKRPSLLVKD

-156 VDQDVSI
+156 VDQEVSI
-163 NYDEYNNYVNAFK
+163 NYDEYNNYVNSFK

-192 IDVTGKSPLL
+192 IDVTGKSPAL

-331 KPILYNEDTENDIS
+331 KPILYNEDTENNIS

-356 KYRVVRK
+356 KYRVVKK

-371 RLAAKNKAIE
+371 RIAAKNKAVE
-381 EQMSKFA
+381 EQLSKFA
-388 FIGNLFKKKTPVVV
+388 FLGRLFKKKTPVVV

-428 TTNKESTSVESEEF
+428 TTNEESTSVESEEF

-513 NNVKEDE
+513 DNVKEDE

-532 VKDES
+532 VKDE
-537 VKDEKKNEQVQPA
+537 KKNVQVPTT
-550 NEVQKEKEVKTSS
+550 NEAQKEKEVKTSS

>member
-1 MNNNNPINPKLAKKP
+1 MNNNNPINPKLAKKT

-42 ILVLKG
+42 VLVLKG

-75 NYYQE
+75 NYYKE

-87 QYVASIIKNIVPT
+87 QYVASIIKNVVPT

-105 HSEEE
+105 HSEEK

-130 NNKVLYKRPSILVKD
+130 NNKVLYKRPSLLVKD

-156 VDQDVSI
+156 VDQEVSI
-163 NYDEYNNYVNAFK
+163 NYDEYNNYVNSFK

-227 DTSDINNSGTL
+227 DTSDINNSGTI
-238 ERNYMS
+238 EKNYMS

-331 KPILYNEDTENDIS
+331 KPILYNEDTENNIS

-356 KYRVVRK
+356 KYRVVKK
-363 ELEEQEEK
+363 ELEEKEEK
-371 RLAAKNKAIE
+371 RIAAKNKAVE
-381 EQMSKFA
+381 EQLSKFA
-388 FIGNLFKKKTPVVV
+388 FLGRLFKKKTPVVV

-413 NEPTESTETSKEQET
+413 NEPIESTETSKEQET
-428 TTNKESTSVESEEF
+428 TTNEESTSVESEEF

-468 IPEIVEEQSEI
+468 IPEIIEEQSEI
-479 NVPEVKNVET
+479 NVPEVENIET

-513 NNVKEDE
+513 DNVKEDE

-532 VKDES
+532 VKDE
-537 VKDEKKNEQVQPA
+537 KKNVQVPTT
-550 NEVQKEKEVKTSS
+550 NEAQKEKEVKTSS

>member
-1 MNNNNPINPKLAKKP
+1 MNNNNQVDPKLAKNP

-42 ILVLKG
+42 VLVLKG

-87 QYVASIIKNIVPT
+87 QYVASIIKDIVPT

-130 NNKVLYKRPSILVKD
+130 NNKVLYKRPSLLVKD

-182 VNSKLVLTFN
+182 VNSKLVITFN

-413 NEPTESTETSKEQET
+413 NEAIETSEEQTPINNEET
-428 TTNKESTSVESEEF
+428 TSVESEEV
-442 PVEENKEIVSI
+442 PVEENKEVVSN
-453 EDVQEEEPIEETITE
+453 EDVQEEKPIEETVTE
-468 IPEIVEEQSEI
+468 IPEIVVEQQEI
-479 NVPEVKNVET
+479 NLPEVENVET

-499 MPSSNTEIEPVIIV
+499 MPSSNTEIEPFIIV
-513 NNVKEDE
+513 DDVKEDE

-537 VKDEKKNEQVQPA
+537 VKDEKKNEPVQPS
-550 NEVQKEKEVKTSS
+550 NEGQKEKEVKTSS

-595 HNHDIEEVI
+595 HNRDIEEII

>member
-1 MNNNNPINPKLAKKP
+1 MNNNNPINPKLAKKT

-42 ILVLKG
+42 VLVLKG

-75 NYYQE
+75 NYYKE

-87 QYVASIIKNIVPT
+87 QYVASIIKNVVPT

-105 HSEEE
+105 HSEEK

-130 NNKVLYKRPSILVKD
+130 NNKVLYKRPSLLVKD

-156 VDQDVSI
+156 VDQEVSI
-163 NYDEYNNYVNAFK
+163 NYDEYNNYVNSFK

-192 IDVTGKSPLL
+192 IDVTGKSPSL

-227 DTSDINNSGTL
+227 DTSDINNSGTI
-238 ERNYMS
+238 EKNYMS

-331 KPILYNEDTENDIS
+331 KPILYNEDTENNIS

-371 RLAAKNKAIE
+371 RIAAKNKAVE
-381 EQMSKFA
+381 EQLSKFA
-388 FIGNLFKKKTPVVV
+388 FLGRLFKKKTPVVV

-428 TTNKESTSVESEEF
+428 TTNEESTSVESEEF

-479 NVPEVKNVET
+479 NIPEVENIET

-513 NNVKEDE
+513 DNVKEDE

-532 VKDES
+532 VKDE
-537 VKDEKKNEQVQPA
+537 KKNVQVPTT
-550 NEVQKEKEVKTSS
+550 NEAQKEKEVKTSS

>member
-1 MNNNNPINPKLAKKP
+1 MNNNNPINPKLAKKT

-42 ILVLKG
+42 VLVLKG

-75 NYYQE
+75 NYYKE

-87 QYVASIIKNIVPT
+87 QYVASIIKNVVPT

-105 HSEEE
+105 HSEEK

-130 NNKVLYKRPSILVKD
+130 NNKVLYKRPSLLVKD

-156 VDQDVSI
+156 VDQEVSI

-192 IDVTGKSPLL
+192 IDVTGKSPAL

-356 KYRVVRK
+356 KYRVVKK

-371 RLAAKNKAIE
+371 RIAAKNKAVE
-381 EQMSKFA
+381 EQLSKFA
-388 FIGNLFKKKTPVVV
+388 FLGRLFKKKTPVVV

-428 TTNKESTSVESEEF
+428 TTNEEFTSVESEEF
-442 PVEENKEIVSI
+442 PVEENKEIVST

-468 IPEIVEEQSEI
+468 IPEIVEEQPKINISEVENI
-479 NVPEVKNVET
+479 ET

-513 NNVKEDE
+513 DNVKEDE

-532 VKDES
+532 VKDE
-537 VKDEKKNEQVQPA
+537 KKNVQVPTT
-550 NEVQKEKEVKTSS
+550 NEAQKEKEVKTSS